1 MIHHGLDPAQT
12 TTPLRLSDHELNQRR
27 TRMRSLLSAAAPQ
40 LDHLFQL
47 VCPTGCNV
55 LLTDADG
62 IVLEHRV
69 GAGDA
74 QAFRVFGLWQGTSW
88 AEKHEG
94 TNGIG
99 TCLFEGRPVTIHRED
114 HFYARNTRISCI
126 DAPIW
131 GPDGR
136 IIGALDVSSARHDN
150 SPQWNALIAAQVA
163 QTARMIEADLFRAAF
178 PKARIIVAPQM
189 DRGENP
195 LLLAVDRDDL
205 MIGANRA
212 ARRAFGLEKEGQLR
226 PRPAS
231 DLLGRQD
238 EATGF
243 ERAERAAV
251 IRALARAE
259 GNVSAAA
266 RALGVGRA
274 TLYRRMARLGIDENP
289 GKLSR
294 P

>member
-1 MIHHGLDPAQT
+1 MLDSRDESLTGFAQQS
-12 TTPLRLSDHELNQRR
+12 PE
-27 TRMRSLLSAAAPQ
+27 
-40 LDHLFQL
+40 
-47 VCPTGCNV
+47 
-55 LLTDADG
+55 DG
-62 IVLEHRV
+62 
-69 GAGDA
+69 
-74 QAFRVFGLWQGTSW
+74 S
-88 AEKHEG
+88 
-94 TNGIG
+94 
-99 TCLFEGRPVTIHRED
+99 
-114 HFYARNTRISCI
+114 
-126 DAPIW
+126 
-131 GPDGR
+131 
-136 IIGALDVSSARHDN
+136 
-150 SPQWNALIAAQVA
+150 
-163 QTARMIEADLFRAAF
+163 
-178 PKARIIVAPQM
+178 
-189 DRGENP
+189 
-195 LLLAVDRDDL
+195 LLLAVDKDDL
-205 MIGANRA
+205 AIGANRA